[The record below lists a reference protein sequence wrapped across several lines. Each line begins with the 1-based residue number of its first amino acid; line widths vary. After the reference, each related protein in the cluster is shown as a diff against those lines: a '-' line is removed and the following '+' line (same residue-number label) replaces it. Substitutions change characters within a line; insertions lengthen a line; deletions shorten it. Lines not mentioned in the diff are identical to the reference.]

1 MDRVGIK
8 LWAKEKTR
16 SNKWNI
22 WKGFLAIFAAS
33 LGLSFIA
40 LLLFSVMI
48 DIGGSSYY
56 DTFTFMDLAVTVGV
70 FALYFLVIGFSVNI
84 YRYIKKIVQED
95 IADLNELR
103 APIGQYF
110 KQGFGVLAVGLICV
124 LGTLAFV
131 VPGIILGL
139 GLSMTPYPVSYT
151 HLTLPTNRE
160 V

>member
-33 LGLSFIA
+33 LGLSFIV

-110 KQGFGVLAVGLICV
+110 KQGFGVLGVGLICV

-139 GLSMTPYPVSYT
+139 GDRKSV
-151 HLTLPTNRE
+151 